1 MTKHLRY
8 RHFEITLL
16 ADGTP
21 CVLGRGSMGV
31 TYKAF
36 DTNLHCHVALKIIA
50 PDLLGDQLTR
60 ERFEREARVAAA
72 IRHPNVAAVSYLGEE
87 AGEIFYAM
95 EFVEGITLD
104 QEIRTHSR
112 LAPSKALEIALQVCR
127 ALAAL
132 HRQGLVHR
140 DIKPTNIMLTG
151 AGEEDFRVKLVDFGL
166 AKFLAGNFTSPALAQ
181 ASAAGFH
188 GTPYYASPE
197 QINGQ
202 EVDIRSDIY
211 SLGTTIFTMLSGH
224 VPFSGSLAQVLS
236 QHLTKPPPLEA
247 LRELPPDLGALVGRM
262 LAKNPADRFQ
272 TPAEVR
278 SALEAICQTL
288 RPPRDHS
295 SPAKSEAAA
304 AAVQPGSVR
313 KSEAP
318 ELTLLELM
326 KRRRALPLKEA
337 LVLLELIAAKL
348 DALESA
354 ALPCP
359 ALTLG
364 DVIVEPPELFDQ
376 HLDASQTVNIAF
388 PGERTS
394 AAMVKTP
401 NATIVP
407 PPDFEPESQTG
418 PRILARL
425 CYEMLG
431 GMRTETAGKWTPLPS
446 LSAHANT
453 ALRSAIEQKD
463 AFQSAAELVAALR
476 PEAKPS
482 NRRPPGRAAPQQP
495 AAAEPVKTPPDRP
508 PPAIAKPP
516 GKPHFAA
523 LYAVIGLSALF
534 IVLVVGAGFWF
545 LRPKALPIPNG
556 SPEPTPSRE
565 TTAER
570 PADLDRPAQ
579 REAAIEKPEQKAD
592 PSAPFLAAAE
602 EAKKRDDDAGAF
614 ANFSRALDA
623 SPGNNEPKEEME
635 MIAAR
640 LRSNAVQITPAK
652 FAILR
657 GPLEQAATHNVL
669 SAQMLLGEGLRKS
682 DPQTA
687 LKWFAAA
694 AAQGQTEAMTQA
706 GLMMAN
712 GLGNNAPDFSA
723 AVAWFQQGAAAGD
736 SDAMVSLADCLLHG
750 KGIAKNEAQA
760 IELLRAAAALNHPNA
775 MNTLGDLLKKGVPG
789 LLEPNLGEAFHLFAR
804 ARDMGFLDAQ
814 ANLGVMYVNGLGVP
828 ADPKQAFRLW
838 KDGAAQGNALN
849 MYFYAMALEGG
860 LTGPPQPVEAR
871 QWYLEAARRGN
882 AAATAWCRRN
892 AARAEVAPSP

>member
-8 RHFEITLL
+8 RHFEITLQP
-16 ADGTP
+16 DGTP
-21 CVLGRGSMGV
+21 LVLGRGSMGV

-50 PDLLGDQLTR
+50 PDLLGDELTR
-60 ERFEREARVAAA
+60 ERFQREARVAAA

-87 AGEIFYAM
+87 EGEIFYAM

-104 QEIRTHSR
+104 QEIRDHSR

-140 DIKPTNIMLTG
+140 DIKPSNVMLTE

-211 SLGTTIFTMLSGH
+211 SLGATIFTTLSGH
-224 VPFSGSLAQVLS
+224 VPFSGSFAQVLS

-247 LRELPPDLGALVGRM
+247 IGDLPPDIRALVGRM
-262 LAKNPADRFQ
+262 LAKNPGDRFQ
-272 TPAEVR
+272 TPAELR
-278 SALEAICQTL
+278 AALEAICQMI
-288 RPPRDHS
+288 RPPRDHP
-295 SPAKSEAAA
+295 SPAKSAGFAAPA
-304 AAVQPGSVR
+304 QPPSAGVPSQ
-313 KSEAP
+313 
-318 ELTLLELM
+318 LTLLELM

-337 LVLLELIAAKL
+337 LVLLDRIAAKL

-364 DVIVEPPELFDQ
+364 DVIIEPPELFDQ
-376 HLDASQTVNIAF
+376 RLDASRTVNIAL
-388 PGERTS
+388 PGEQTDIG
-394 AAMVKTP
+394 MVNTP

-407 PPDFEPESQTG
+407 PLDLAPESQTG
-418 PRILARL
+418 PRVLARL
-425 CYEMLG
+425 GYEMLG
-431 GMRTETAGKWTPLPS
+431 GMRGESAGRWTPLPS
-446 LSAHANT
+446 LSAHGNA
-453 ALRSAIEQKD
+453 ALRRAIEERD
-463 AFQSAAELVAALR
+463 AYQSAAELVAALR

-482 NRRPPGRAAPQQP
+482 SRRSSDRATPRQLPAAQP
-495 AAAEPVKTPPDRP
+495 ANVSPVQTQPIPK
-508 PPAIAKPP
+508 KS
-516 GKPHFAA
+516 HFAA
-523 LYAVIGLSALF
+523 LYAVIGLSAIF
-534 IVLVVGAGFWF
+534 VVLVVGTGFLF
-545 LRPKALPIPNG
+545 LRPEPLPTPSISA
-556 SPEPTPSRE
+556 SPEPAPTHENAAGKPASLDKP
-565 TTAER
+565 AEKK
-570 PADLDRPAQ
+570 
-579 REAAIEKPEQKAD
+579 AAIEKPEQKAD
-592 PSAPFLAAAE
+592 PSAAFLVAAE
-602 EAKKRDDDAGAF
+602 NAKRRDDDAGAF
-614 ANFSRALDA
+614 ENFSRALDA
-623 SPGNNEPKEEME
+623 SPGLKGPKEEME

-640 LRSNAVQITPAK
+640 LRSNAVELTPEK

-657 GPLEQAATHNVL
+657 ASLEQAANHDVL

-712 GLGNNAPDFSA
+712 GLGNDAPDFSA
-723 AVAWFQQGAAAGD
+723 AVAWFQQGAAGGD

-760 IELLRAAAALNHPNA
+760 IELLRTAAALNHPNA
-775 MNTLGDLLKKGVPG
+775 MNTLGDLLKKGIPG
-789 LLEPNLGEAFHLFAR
+789 LLDPNLGEAFRLFAR

-828 ADPKQAFRLW
+828 VDRNQAFSLW
-838 KDGAAQGNALN
+838 KDGAAQGNALS
-849 MYFYAMALEGG
+849 MFFYAMALEGG
-860 LTGPPQPVEAR
+860 LTGPPQPAEAR
-871 QWYLEAARRGN
+871 QWYLEAAKRGN

-892 AARAEVAPSP
+892 GAHTEMAPSP